1 LEQPNYDYELQPL
14 GQSNMNSNMTKAR
27 PKSAENSSC
36 MSKGTRI
43 ERALREYGSG
53 WPDYELLDAG
63 DGKKLERWGTVVTI
77 RPDIQA
83 NFKPGWPYA
92 QWQNMAHWEFEEQSS
107 TQGRWKNIK
116 ILAPEQWLISY
127 ENLSFSLKLTK
138 FKHVGLF
145 PEQQANWRFIKE
157 QVSSGQRILNLFAYT
172 GAASLAARDSGAE
185 VVHVDSV
192 KQMITWANENMK
204 HTIANRQAG
213 EQCKE
218 QLGFVPDTISD
229 IKWVLEDA
237 LKFAQR
243 ELKRG
248 NKYDGII
255 MDPPAWGLGVKG
267 EKWKLENHLPGLI
280 ETAHGLMN
288 PGAFLIL
295 NTYSP
300 KVKLADLAKSA
311 ALYFY
316 ANQLEIKQLWMP
328 TTTGKELFCG
338 DLLRAIK

>member
-1 LEQPNYDYELQPL
+1 MVKGRHKAPENNGGMDA
-14 GQSNMNSNMTKAR
+14 KAR
-27 PKSAENSSC
+27 TEIIS
-36 MSKGTRI
+36 
-43 ERALREYGSG
+43 REYGQP

-63 DGKKLERWGTVVTI
+63 DGKKLERWGKVITI
-77 RPDIQA
+77 RPEIQA
-83 NFKPGWPYA
+83 DFKPGWPYA
-92 QWQNMAHWEFEEQSS
+92 QWLDMAYWEFEEQSS
-107 TQGRWKNIK
+107 TQGSWLNLKPH
-116 ILAPEQWLISY
+116 APEQWLIAY
-127 ENLSFSLKLTK
+127 GHLNFGLRLTK

-157 QVSSGQRILNLFAYT
+157 RVSAGQKILNLFAYT
-172 GAASLAARDSGAE
+172 GAASLVARDAGAE

-192 KQMITWANENMK
+192 KQLITWANEN
-204 HTIANRQAG
+204 
-213 EQCKE
+213 KE
-218 QLGFVPDTISD
+218 RSHLSD
-229 IKWVLEDA
+229 IKWVHEDA

-267 EKWKLENHLPGLI
+267 EKWKLENHLAGLI

-300 KVKLADLAKSA
+300 KVGLADLAASA
-311 ALYFY
+311 GQYFS
-316 ANQLEIKQLWMP
+316 AKQLEIKQLWMP
-328 TTTGKELFCG
+328 TKTGKELYYG
-338 DLLRAIK
+338 NLLRAIK

>member
-1 LEQPNYDYELQPL
+1 MAANENGDC
-14 GQSNMNSNMTKAR
+14 MNEETQTGII
-27 PKSAENSSC
+27 P
-36 MSKGTRI
+36 
-43 ERALREYGSG
+43 REYGQP

-63 DGKKLERWGTVVTI
+63 DGKKLERWGKVITI
-77 RPDIQA
+77 RPEIQA
-83 NFKPGWPYA
+83 NFKPGWSYA
-92 QWQNMAHWEFEEQSS
+92 QWQDMAHWEFEEQSS
-107 TQGRWKNIK
+107 TQGNWKNIK
-116 ILAPEQWLISY
+116 PHAPEQWLISY
-127 ENLSFSLKLTK
+127 GNLNFGLKLTK

-157 QVSSGQRILNLFAYT
+157 RVNVGQKILNLFAYT
-172 GAASLAARDSGAE
+172 GAASLVARDNEAE
-185 VVHVDSV
+185 VAHVDSV
-192 KQMITWANENMK
+192 RQMITWANENMER
-204 HTIANRQAG
+204 TTAG
-213 EQCKE
+213 MQDDCMDAGGRATQGAVAEVEQCME
-218 QLGFVPDTISD
+218 QLPRNLSG

-267 EKWKLENHLPGLI
+267 EKWKLENHLSGLI
-280 ETAHGLMN
+280 ETAYGLMN

-300 KVKLADLAKSA
+300 KVELADLAASA
-311 ALYFY
+311 GQYFS

-328 TTTGKELFCG
+328 TKTGKELYCG
-338 DLLRAIK
+338 NLLRAIK

>member
-1 LEQPNYDYELQPL
+1 
-14 GQSNMNSNMTKAR
+14 MTHEKV
-27 PKSAENSSC
+27 P
-36 MSKGTRI
+36 
-43 ERALREYGSG
+43 REYGLP

-63 DGKKLERWGTVVTI
+63 DGKKLERWGKVITI
-77 RPDIQA
+77 RPEIQA

-92 QWQNMAHWEFEEQSS
+92 QWQDMAHWEFEEQSS
-107 TQGRWKNIK
+107 TQGSWLNIK
-116 ILAPEQWLISY
+116 PHAPEQWIISY
-127 ENLSFSLKLTK
+127 ENLNFGLKLTK

-157 QVSSGQRILNLFAYT
+157 RVNVGQKILNLFAYT
-172 GAASLAARDSGAE
+172 GAASLVARDSGAE

-192 KQMITWANENMK
+192 RQMITWANEN
-204 HTIANRQAG
+204 RERSG
-213 EQCKE
+213 
-218 QLGFVPDTISD
+218 LSD

-248 NKYDGII
+248 NQYDGII

-267 EKWKLENHLPGLI
+267 EKWKLENHLSGLI
-280 ETAHGLMN
+280 ETAHRLMN

-300 KVKLADLAKSA
+300 KVDLADLARSA
-311 ALYFY
+311 GQHFS
-316 ANQLEIKQLWMP
+316 ANQLEIKQLWMW
-328 TTTGKELFCG
+328 TKTGKELYCG
-338 DLLRAIK
+338 NLLRAIK